1 MLSEIGRVLII
12 LGVVLAAVGVVL
24 LLADKIP
31 YLGKLPGDIVIKKK
45 TFTFYF
51 PLSTM
56 LLVSLI
62 LTVIL
67 NLVFRR

>member
-1 MLSEIGRVLII
+1 VLSDIGRVLII
-12 LGVVLAAVGVVL
+12 LGIVLAAVGAVL

-31 YLGKLPGDIVIKKK
+31 FAGRLPGDIVIKKK

-51 PLSTM
+51 PLATM

-62 LTVIL
+62 LTVVL
-67 NLVFRR
+67 NLIFRR